1 MEAWRRLDPRITW
14 LVSTTNLWL
23 LVRTVLI
30 INQDIVMRMERAS
43 TTDKKAAN
51 NLNVGNH
58 QVFALNEG

>member
-43 TTDKKAAN
+43 TSDKKAAN
-51 NLNVGNH
+51 NLNVRYH
-58 QVFALNEG
+58 QVFALNES